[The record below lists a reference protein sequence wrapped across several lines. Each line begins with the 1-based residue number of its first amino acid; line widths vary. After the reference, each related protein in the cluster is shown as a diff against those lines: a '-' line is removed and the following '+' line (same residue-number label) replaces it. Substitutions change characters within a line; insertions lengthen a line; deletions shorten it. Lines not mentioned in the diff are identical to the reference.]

1 LMMHVTVVQ
10 TFDIPYELL
19 WTADPKPGS
28 LEQMLFMEVKPGAHF
43 DTMKELIERAG
54 KCRVTNVTVHLPPAT
69 DANQPDIL
77 IIGFCCQP
85 WTAMRANRFEEGNPQ
100 QHPLFDTTHE
110 TIELLHGSRA
120 KAAICEQV
128 GGFNMKSRN
137 DNLPGTPADRFVEKV
152 QARNTYA
159 VKVLKYSGEHWNKI
173 PRVRFLNPPDMQRTC
188 GQHTR
193 HHSYP
198 RADCKCVCPLSNTTR
213 PNTPRATICARWL
226 PYTHGRCS
234 EPNGEPVWIAIHI
247 KRAKIS
253 TYYMLKSAHKT
264 S

>member
-1 LMMHVTVVQ
+1 
-10 TFDIPYELL
+10 
-19 WTADPKPGS
+19 
-28 LEQMLFMEVKPGAHF
+28 
-43 DTMKELIERAG
+43 
-54 KCRVTNVTVHLPPAT
+54 
-69 DANQPDIL
+69 
-77 IIGFCCQP
+77 
-85 WTAMRANRFEEGNPQ
+85 
-100 QHPLFDTTHE
+100 
-110 TIELLHGSRA
+110 
-120 KAAICEQV
+120 
-128 GGFNMKSRN
+128 
-137 DNLPGTPADRFVEKV
+137 LPGTPADRFVEKV

-198 RADCKCVCPLSNTTR
+198 RADCKCVCLLSNTTR